1 MSGTGH
7 ASLEASSSRF
17 DEVVARSRKNILY
30 KERHSQFKRFLE
42 EQEGP
47 PLQSLWDNHTIWND
61 KETQF
66 PVSWNDEFVDYDTQK
81 PEGLLERIIKASSNK
96 DSIVADFFCGSGTTA
111 AVAERLGR
119 RWITSDLGKPACM
132 GHKKRLTIRMPAHFS
147 FSILETIRSE
157 QMRSTM
163 GAKFRIGDLAEV
175 VLASFGALPLPSEDN
190 PNKKHGAA
198 QWWQDSRARDS
209 PNKMTG
215 LTTLKR
221 AIEIR
226 DNLMGGWGQGDR
238 AWLEFLADDR
248 A

>member
-1 MSGTGH
+1 
-7 ASLEASSSRF
+7 
-17 DEVVARSRKNILY
+17 
-30 KERHSQFKRFLE
+30 
-42 EQEGP
+42 
-47 PLQSLWDNHTIWND
+47 
-61 KETQF
+61 
-66 PVSWNDEFVDYDTQK
+66 
-81 PEGLLERIIKASSNK
+81 
-96 DSIVADFFCGSGTTA
+96 
-111 AVAERLGR
+111 
-119 RWITSDLGKPACM
+119 
-132 GHKKRLTIRMPAHFS
+132 MPAHFS
-147 FSILETIRSE
+147 FSILETIRFE

-175 VLASFGALPLPSEDN
+175 VLGLFVGIAIAIRGEPPKNMGRLNGGKTLVLA
-190 PNKKHGAA
+190 
-198 QWWQDSRARDS
+198 DS